1 MTCGTLTGHAMR
13 SVGSYTISMDNG
25 PARLQNITTRV
36 QTAGESYGEIIERSF
51 VRRDDFESNKA
62 KNSTYDVK
70 NLGVPTPAGS
80 RGHQLAAAVS
90 NYLPKYESLFSN
102 KTNTMQFLTVASG
115 VDKHG
120 KDSDKPLSYT
130 HFDIAGSAMEK
141 TDYKFGKATGS
152 PIISWTAG
160 FILPNL

>member
-1 MTCGTLTGHAMR
+1 MIFSGHSGARVLIINTDAEGRLVMCDCLSHLRKRAIEENIQNARLMTCGTLTGHAMR

-102 KTNTMQFLTVASG
+102 KYNVVL
-115 VDKHG
+115 DCC
-120 KDSDKPLSYT
+120 
-130 HFDIAGSAMEK
+130 IRC
-141 TDYKFGKATGS
+141 
-152 PIISWTAG
+152 
-160 FILPNL
+160 